1 MGSCCSKTDTTITSK
16 PTPQEPQ
23 PEKSKSNTAAGVV
36 TSPKD
41 VLVVKQR
48 KNHEV
53 ERQPDQETRKS
64 VDRKKNPNS
73 NPNVESFKSPVTGVG
88 EGGVLTDVLTG
99 GAATVRTSSCTKEE
113 VDAILIQCGRL
124 SRSSSGV
131 KPETPTRGRR
141 YSGSKRSFDFDTEIK
156 NEGEAGEG
164 DGGSRRQVREP
175 RVSSRSASRR
185 SSRERDPQQQRSGSK
200 ERGSGERRRV
210 SRSPNRRSES
220 PNPNSVAAGAG
231 GGGNRPGKMVSVPAT
246 DKGNNAGGAEVVAG
260 VKKVQVKRNAGEG
273 VAVVGSRTAASP
285 RARSPAKVNIRIL
298 NENQNPQPLTLSR
311 SNSKKAEHSP
321 HRRNPLGEID
331 TNVVGSEQPGIKKPN
346 GNQTVS
352 KTRSSR
358 LSRELDINPETLTNP
373 TPNPPSYASLL
384 LEDNQNFHQKNP
396 PTAAVADLKC
406 VAGAND
412 RQLKKDNVVE
422 SEKVVSDDLMEQS
435 LLKYVTVRR
444 GGGDADSEEQESSG
458 SNSFAG
464 SQQLSWMSSSWE
476 PNSGDSSDC
485 WTSKSRSDVRDV
497 EVERSEYPRNGIGR
511 GRVGVHGRSAYSLPN
526 NATFASA

>member
-16 PTPQEPQ
+16 PVPPEPQ
-23 PEKSKSNTAAGVV
+23 PEKKNNNNTAAAVV
-36 TSPKD
+36 ASPKD
-41 VLVVKQR
+41 VFVVKQR
-48 KNHEV
+48 KSHEV
-53 ERQPDQETRKS
+53 ERHPDQETRKS

-73 NPNVESFKSPVTGVG
+73 NPNVESSKSPVTGV

-99 GAATVRTSSCTKEE
+99 SAATVRTSSCTKEE

-156 NEGEAGEG
+156 NEGEEG

-220 PNPNSVAAGAG
+220 PNPNSVAAGGG

-285 RARSPAKVNIRIL
+285 RARSPAKVNIRVL
-298 NENQNPQPLTLSR
+298 NENQNLQPLTLSR

-321 HRRNPLGEID
+321 LRRNPLGELD

-384 LEDNQNFHQKNP
+384 LEDIQNFHQKIP

-406 VAGAND
+406 ATAAND
-412 RQLKKDNVVE
+412 RQLKKDNVAE

-485 WTSKSRSDVRDV
+485 WTSKSRSDARDV

-511 GRVGVHGRSAYSLPN
+511 GRVGGLHGRSAYSLPN

>member
-1 MGSCCSKTDTTITSK
+1 MILREWNAFWNGRFHSIDQPNTFFFIPSQWSIPFHLSLLHTKHYLILYHHSLFLSLFHLHLSHQPQTNMGSCCSKTDTTITSK
-16 PTPQEPQ
+16 PVLPEPQ
-23 PEKSKSNTAAGVV
+23 PEKKNNNNTAAAVV
-36 TSPKD
+36 ASPKD
-41 VLVVKQR
+41 VFVVKQR
-48 KNHEV
+48 KSHEV
-53 ERQPDQETRKS
+53 ERHPDQETRKS
-64 VDRKKNPNS
+64 VDQKKNPNS
-73 NPNVESFKSPVTGVG
+73 NPNVESSKSPVIGVG

-99 GAATVRTSSCTKEE
+99 GTATVRMSSCTKEE

-124 SRSSSGV
+124 SRSSSGA
-131 KPETPTRGRR
+131 KPETPTR
-141 YSGSKRSFDFDTEIK
+141 
-156 NEGEAGEG
+156 
-164 DGGSRRQVREP
+164 
-175 RVSSRSASRR
+175 
-185 SSRERDPQQQRSGSK
+185 
-200 ERGSGERRRV
+200 
-210 SRSPNRRSES
+210 
-220 PNPNSVAAGAG
+220 
-231 GGGNRPGKMVSVPAT
+231 
-246 DKGNNAGGAEVVAG
+246 
-260 VKKVQVKRNAGEG
+260 
-273 VAVVGSRTAASP
+273 AASP
-285 RARSPAKVNIRIL
+285 RARSPAKVNIRVL
-298 NENQNPQPLTLSR
+298 NENQNPQPVTLSR

-331 TNVVGSEQPGIKKPN
+331 TNIVGSEQPGIKKPN

-384 LEDNQNFHQKNP
+384 LEDIQNFHQKNP
-396 PTAAVADLKC
+396 PTAA
-406 VAGAND
+406 ND
-412 RQLKKDNVVE
+412 RQLKKDNVAE

-485 WTSKSRSDVRDV
+485 WTSKSRSDARDV

-511 GRVGVHGRSAYSLPN
+511 GRVGGLHGRSAYSLPN

>member
-16 PTPQEPQ
+16 PVPPEPQ
-23 PEKSKSNTAAGVV
+23 PEKKNNSNTAAAVV
-36 TSPKD
+36 ASPKD
-41 VLVVKQR
+41 VFVVKQR
-48 KNHEV
+48 KSHEV
-53 ERQPDQETRKS
+53 ERHPDQETRKS
-64 VDRKKNPNS
+64 VDRNKNPNS

-156 NEGEAGEG
+156 NEGEEG

-220 PNPNSVAAGAG
+220 PNPNSVAAGGGG

-285 RARSPAKVNIRIL
+285 RARSPAKVNIRVL

-384 LEDNQNFHQKNP
+384 LEDIQNFHQKNP
-396 PTAAVADLKC
+396 PTAALADLKC
-406 VAGAND
+406 ATGAND
-412 RQLKKDNVVE
+412 RQLKKDNVAE

-476 PNSGDSSDC
+476 PNSGDSSNC

-526 NATFASA
+526 NATVASA